1 MNKFKTFIILL
12 VSFILQTTIF
22 SKIDI
27 FGANVNL
34 LLPAIVAINQVLSC
48 KTSSYAALF
57 FGLLEDF
64 LFTSFI
70 GVRAL
75 SYFLIGSFVA
85 SDSFRFAK
93 GKMTGFILT
102 MLASIFNFLLLSLI
116 YYILT
121 RQSGFFNYLPLPL
134 IVESLLNGLIYF
146 IYIGLVKKIMY
157 IPTYR
162 M

>member
-34 LLPAIVAINQVLSC
+34 LLPAIVAISQVLAS
-48 KTSSYAALF
+48 KTATYGALF
-57 FGLLEDF
+57 VGLLEDF
-64 LFTSFI
+64 LFTNFI

-75 SYFLIGSFVA
+75 SYFLLGSFVA
-85 SDSFRFAK
+85 SDAFRF
-93 GKMTGFILT
+93 GKSKVTGFILT
-102 MLASIFNFLLLSLI
+102 IIASIFNFLLLSLI
-116 YYILT
+116 YYVLT

-134 IVESLLNGLIYF
+134 LVESLLNGFIYLIY
-146 IYIGLVKKIMY
+146 ILIVKKIMY

>member
-34 LLPAIVAINQVLSC
+34 LLPAIVAISQVLSS
-48 KTSSYAALF
+48 KTATYGALF
-57 FGLLEDF
+57 VGLLEDF
-64 LFTSFI
+64 LFTNFI

-75 SYFLIGSFVA
+75 SYFLLGSFVA
-85 SDSFRFAK
+85 SDSFRF
-93 GKMTGFILT
+93 GKSKVTGFILT
-102 MLASIFNFLLLSLI
+102 IIASIFNFLLLSLI
-116 YYILT
+116 YYVLT

-134 IVESLLNGLIYF
+134 VVESLLNGLIYL
-146 IYIGLVKKIMY
+146 IYILIVKKIMY